1 VLTRKSGL
9 TVAFALWVFALG
21 LLLGNGTLLLA
32 SVPIVTYIA
41 LMRITQPRPHLG
53 VSVERSSEA
62 DSIYEGE
69 KAWFTLRVQNNGP
82 SISSLELLDS
92 LPPNVRL
99 VDGSNRVLTSLG
111 RGEARAFRYSVRAAM
126 FGSYDIGP
134 IRLRATDL
142 GRNRVEEKTLGS
154 HATLWVYPD
163 IRYVSRMTIGPHK
176 PRNWPGETVARRA
189 GSGIDFYGV
198 KDYAS
203 GDSLRRVNWK
213 ASSRSQEILINQF
226 LDESGGDILVVLD
239 SRSVS
244 EVGSPP
250 DSLLT
255 HSTRAAAAI
264 AYRLLRDRN
273 RVGLIG
279 MGNNLVNVP
288 PGFGKRQ
295 FERIL
300 VSLLTLRAGDGWAIE
315 NLPRLLSLRFSRHTQ
330 IVLISPVMDDRSSEA
345 VVRTSTAGYNV
356 ILISPSPLGLERSRG
371 SWEERLAE
379 RLVRLKRETQLSSLR
394 RYVAVVDWN
403 TSEPL
408 GDAVYR
414 LVEPRQR

>member
-1 VLTRKSGL
+1 M
-9 TVAFALWVFALG
+9 VAFALWVFVLG

-32 SVPIVTYIA
+32 AVPIVTYIA
-41 LMRITQPRPHLG
+41 LMRIMQPRPHLD
-53 VSVERSSEA
+53 VTVERRSEA

-69 KAWFTLRVQNNGP
+69 KARFTLHVHNNGP
-82 SISSLELLDS
+82 PIATLELFDL

-99 VDGSNRVLTSLG
+99 VSGSNRVLTFLG
-111 RGEARAFRYSVRAAM
+111 RGETRTFPYSVEAAV

-134 IRLRATDL
+134 IRMRATDL
-142 GRNRVEEKTLGS
+142 GGNRAEEKRLES

-163 IRYVSRMTIGPHK
+163 IRYVSRIAIGPHR

-189 GSGIDFYGV
+189 GSGIDYYGV

-213 ASSRSQEILINQF
+213 ASSRSQEILINQY

-250 DSLLT
+250 ESLLT

-279 MGNNLVNVP
+279 MGSNLVTVP

-300 VSLLTLRAGDGWAIE
+300 VSLLTLKAGEGCTSRSGGTVAWAG
-315 NLPRLLSLRFSRHTQ
+315 SR
-330 IVLISPVMDDRSSEA
+330 
-345 VVRTSTAGYNV
+345 
-356 ILISPSPLGLERSRG
+356 
-371 SWEERLAE
+371 
-379 RLVRLKRETQLSSLR
+379 
-394 RYVAVVDWN
+394 
-403 TSEPL
+403 
-408 GDAVYR
+408 
-414 LVEPRQR
+414 